1 MATIDDLKSEVRQ
14 VFKTTWTE
22 RDGRVVP
29 DTDSLKLGNEAIK
42 LTGTVLY
49 ADLSASTKL
58 VDNYKP
64 QFAAEIYK
72 TYLLCAA
79 RLIKGRGGV
88 ITAYD
93 GDRVMAVFTGDS
105 KNTDAVSAGLE
116 INASVQ
122 EVINPLLAECYPNDS
137 YRVQQTVGID
147 TSDLYVA
154 KTGVRGANDLV
165 WVGRAANHAAKLA
178 AMPPTAATWISA
190 EVHAALPPK
199 LKKLADG
206 TEWER
211 RPWPAMGNKVIY
223 CSNWVISL

>member
-1 MATIDDLKSEVRQ
+1 MALIDDLKSEVRQ
-14 VFKTTWTE
+14 VFKTSWTD

-29 DTDSLKLGNEAIK
+29 DTDSLKLGNEGIK

-58 VDNYKP
+58 VDNHKP

-79 RLIKGRGGV
+79 RIIKAQDGV

-105 KNTDAVSAGLE
+105 KNTSAVSAALQ
-116 INASVQ
+116 INASVLQ
-122 EVINPLLAECYPNDS
+122 VVNPLIAECYPNTS
-137 YRVQQTVGID
+137 YRVQHTVGVD

-178 AMPPTAATWISA
+178 AMPPTAATWITS
-190 EVHAALPPK
+190 EVHDRLPAY
-199 LKKLADG
+199 LKKLNDG
-206 TEWER
+206 SEWER
-211 RPWPAMGNKVIY
+211 RSWTAMSNRLIY
-223 CSNWVISL
+223 CCNWTMKL

>member
-122 EVINPLLAECYPNDS
+122 EIINPLLAECYPNDS

-178 AMPPTAATWISA
+178 AMPSTAATWISA
-190 EVHAALPPK
+190 EVHAALPPN

-211 RPWPAMGNKVIY
+211 RTWTAMGNKVIY
-223 CSNWVISL
+223 CSNWVIHL

>member
-1 MATIDDLKSEVRQ
+1 MAFIDDLKSEVRQ
-14 VFKTTWTE
+14 VFKTSWTD

-29 DTDSLKLGNEAIK
+29 DTDSLKLGNEGIK
-42 LTGTVLY
+42 LTGAVLY

-58 VDNYKP
+58 VDSFKP
-64 QFAAEIYK
+64 QFAAEVYK

-105 KNTDAVSAGLE
+105 MNTDAVSAALE

-122 EVINPLLAECYPNDS
+122 DVINPLIGECYPDVS

-147 TSDLYVA
+147 TSNLYVA

-178 AMPPTAATWISA
+178 AMPPTAATWITA
-190 EVHAALPPK
+190 DVHAKLPPG
-199 LKKLADG
+199 LKKLANG
-206 TEWER
+206 SEWER
-211 RPWPAMGNKVIY
+211 RSWTAMGNKLIY
-223 CSNWVISL
+223 CSNWVIRL